1 MTRPLEDMTVAIL
14 VTQGFEQIEL
24 TSPREALGDAG
35 ATTHLVSPTSDAITA
50 WDMKDWGDDFAVD
63 VTLDEADAGI
73 YDALLLPGGVLN
85 PDKLRMND
93 KAVQFV
99 RSFFENDRP
108 VAAICHG
115 PWTLIEADAVEDRTM
130 TSYPSLRTDLTNAGA
145 HWVDEEVVTDG
156 NLVTSRNPD
165 DLPAFNEAT
174 IALFS
179 KGKRAAVGVQ

>member
-1 MTRPLEDMTVAIL
+1 MARPLEDMTVAIL

-24 TSPREALGDAG
+24 TSPREALDEAG
-35 ATTHLVSPTSDAITA
+35 ATTHIVSPESGSIRA
-50 WDMKDWGDDFAVD
+50 WDMKDWGETFEVD
-63 VTLDEADAGI
+63 VTLEEAKPGD

-99 RSFFENDRP
+99 RAFFEDERP

-115 PWTLIEADAVEDRTM
+115 PWTLVEADVVEDRTM
-130 TSYPSLRTDLTNAGA
+130 TSYRSLRTDLLNAGA
-145 HWVDEEVVTDG
+145 NWVDEEVVTDG

-174 IALFS
+174 ISLFS
-179 KGKRAAVGVQ
+179 KAKREAVGS